1 MRNFI
6 IFRDGMKRSSVA
18 SCSGSVLASMD
29 ETELW
34 SELEAKG
41 ADLIPEWCSLLRSQK
56 KNSRESIT

>member
-1 MRNFI
+1 
-6 IFRDGMKRSSVA
+6 MKRSSVA

-56 KNSRESIT
+56 RNSREIIT